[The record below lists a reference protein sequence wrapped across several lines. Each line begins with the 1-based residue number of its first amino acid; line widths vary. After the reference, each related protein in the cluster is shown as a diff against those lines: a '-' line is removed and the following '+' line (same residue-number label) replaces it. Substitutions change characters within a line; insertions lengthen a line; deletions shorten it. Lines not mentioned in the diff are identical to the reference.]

1 MATKPCLTND
11 FYNYR
16 HNLRKYVDKLILL
29 LYNIFIKS
37 NICSHKR
44 SKKMKTVSL
53 TVPELDKKLRE
64 MYNYRLAETN
74 NETLKK
80 VRHALVETI
89 KNDLTERQKETVILY
104 YYKKM
109 TMAEIADIL
118 GVNVSTVSRTLA
130 RARKNICDRTKY
142 YFY

>member
-1 MATKPCLTND
+1 
-11 FYNYR
+11 
-16 HNLRKYVDKLILL
+16 
-29 LYNIFIKS
+29 
-37 NICSHKR
+37 
-44 SKKMKTVSL
+44 MKTVSL
-53 TVPELDKKLRE
+53 SVPELDKKLRE
-64 MYNYRLAETN
+64 MYNSRLAETN

-80 VRHALVETI
+80 VRHALVEII
-89 KNDLTERQKETVILY
+89 KNDLTERQKETVVLY

-109 TMAEIADIL
+109 NMTEIADIL

>member
-1 MATKPCLTND
+1 
-11 FYNYR
+11 
-16 HNLRKYVDKLILL
+16 
-29 LYNIFIKS
+29 
-37 NICSHKR
+37 
-44 SKKMKTVSL
+44 MKTVSL
-53 TVPELDKKLRE
+53 SVPELDKKLRE
-64 MYNYRLAETN
+64 MYNSRLAETN

-80 VRHALVETI
+80 VKHALVEII
-89 KNDLTERQKETVILY
+89 KNDLTERQKETVVLY

-109 TMAEIADIL
+109 TMTEIADIL

>member
-1 MATKPCLTND
+1 
-11 FYNYR
+11 
-16 HNLRKYVDKLILL
+16 
-29 LYNIFIKS
+29 
-37 NICSHKR
+37 
-44 SKKMKTVSL
+44 MKTVSL
-53 TVPELDKKLRE
+53 SVPELDKKLRE
-64 MYNYRLAETN
+64 MYNSTLAETN

-80 VRHALVETI
+80 VRHALVEII
-89 KNDLTERQKETVILY
+89 KNDLTERQKETVVLY

-109 TMAEIADIL
+109 TMTEIADIL

>member
-1 MATKPCLTND
+1 
-11 FYNYR
+11 
-16 HNLRKYVDKLILL
+16 
-29 LYNIFIKS
+29 
-37 NICSHKR
+37 
-44 SKKMKTVSL
+44 MKTVSL
-53 TVPELDKKLRE
+53 SVPELDKKLRE
-64 MYNYRLAETN
+64 MYNSRLAETN

-80 VRHALVETI
+80 VRHALVEII
-89 KNDLTERQKETVILY
+89 KNDLTERQKETVVLY

>member
-1 MATKPCLTND
+1 
-11 FYNYR
+11 
-16 HNLRKYVDKLILL
+16 
-29 LYNIFIKS
+29 
-37 NICSHKR
+37 
-44 SKKMKTVSL
+44 MKTVSL

-64 MYNYRLAETN
+64 MYNSRLAETN

-109 TMAEIADIL
+109 TMTEIADIL

>member
-1 MATKPCLTND
+1 
-11 FYNYR
+11 
-16 HNLRKYVDKLILL
+16 
-29 LYNIFIKS
+29 
-37 NICSHKR
+37 
-44 SKKMKTVSL
+44 MKTVSL
-53 TVPELDKKLRE
+53 SVPELDKKLRE
-64 MYNYRLAETN
+64 MYNSRLAETN

-80 VRHALVETI
+80 VRHALVEII
-89 KNDLTERQKETVILY
+89 KNDLTERQKETVVLY

-109 TMAEIADIL
+109 TMTEIADIL

>member
-1 MATKPCLTND
+1 MF

-37 NICSHKR
+37 NICSRKGA
-44 SKKMKTVSL
+44 KKMKTVSL
-53 TVPELDKKLRE
+53 SVPELDKKLRE
-64 MYNYRLAETN
+64 MYNSRLAETN

-80 VRHALVETI
+80 VRHALVEII
-89 KNDLTERQKETVILY
+89 KNDLTERQKETVVLY

-109 TMAEIADIL
+109 TMTEIADIL

>member
-1 MATKPCLTND
+1 
-11 FYNYR
+11 
-16 HNLRKYVDKLILL
+16 
-29 LYNIFIKS
+29 
-37 NICSHKR
+37 
-44 SKKMKTVSL
+44 MKTVSL
-53 TVPELDKKLRE
+53 SVPELDKKLRE
-64 MYNYRLAETN
+64 MYNSRLAETN

-80 VRHALVETI
+80 VRHALVEII
-89 KNDLTERQKETVILY
+89 KNDLTERQTETVVLY

-109 TMAEIADIL
+109 TMTEIADIL